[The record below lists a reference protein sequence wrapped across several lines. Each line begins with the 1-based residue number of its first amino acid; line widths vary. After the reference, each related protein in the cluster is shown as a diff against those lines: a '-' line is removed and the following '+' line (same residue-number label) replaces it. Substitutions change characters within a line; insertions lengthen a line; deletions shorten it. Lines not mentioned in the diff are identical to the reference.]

1 MSLLDSNDSNQS
13 TQEQVQSGV
22 DKNQAVIDY
31 ICQCNTIK
39 NSPLYFNFI
48 NVEDDTNQFVT
59 QSSERYASKRYV
71 DGSVLKIY
79 SFTII
84 AYKST
89 ADIAVVKASGYPNEN
104 IADMSDMQAL
114 IDWIVEQNELN
125 NYPNFGEDCLID
137 EISTTTENP
146 NFDGVNDEVS
156 PPLAIYS
163 ITIEITYLDTSKKIW
178 R

>member
-1 MSLLDSNDSNQS
+1 MSI
-13 TQEQVQSGV
+13 
-22 DKNQAVIDY
+22 DKNQAVVDY
-31 ICQCNTIK
+31 IVQCPTIQ

-59 QSSERYASKRYV
+59 QANDRYASRRYV

-84 AYKST
+84 LYKSA
-89 ADIAVVKASGYPNEN
+89 ADIAVAKVSGYPNEN
-104 IADMSDMQAL
+104 VSDMSDIQAL
-114 IDWIVEQNELN
+114 IDWIKEQKELHH
-125 NYPNFGEDCLID
+125 YPNFGADCIID
-137 EISTTTENP
+137 DIDTTTDNP
-146 NFDGVNDEVS
+146 SFDGIDDQVS

-163 ITIEITYLDTSKKIW
+163 ITIEIQYLDVSKKVW

>member
-1 MSLLDSNDSNQS
+1 M
-13 TQEQVQSGV
+13 SGV

-31 ICQCNTIK
+31 IVKCPTIK

-48 NVEDDTNQFVT
+48 NAQDDTNQIVT
-59 QSSERYASKRYV
+59 QTQERYASKRFV
-71 DGSVLKIY
+71 DGSVMKVY

-84 AYKST
+84 LYKST
-89 ADIAVVKASGYPNEN
+89 ADIAVVKLEGYPNEN
-104 IADMSDMQAL
+104 ISDMSDIQAL
-114 IDWIVEQNELN
+114 IDWIREQDKVHD
-125 NYPNFGEDCLID
+125 YPDFGEDCIID

-146 NFDGVNDEVS
+146 SFDGIDDQVS

-163 ITIEITYLDTSKKIW
+163 VTIEIQYLDVSEKLW

>member
-1 MSLLDSNDSNQS
+1 M
-13 TQEQVQSGV
+13 GV

-31 ICQCNTIK
+31 IIRCPTIQ

-48 NVEDDTNQFVT
+48 NAEDDTNQFVT
-59 QSSERYASKRYV
+59 QTQERYASKRYI

-84 AYKST
+84 LYKST
-89 ADIAVVKASGYPNEN
+89 ADIAVVKMEGYPNEN
-104 IADMSDMQAL
+104 ISDMSDIQAL
-114 IDWIVEQNELN
+114 IDWIKEQNELH
-125 NYPNFGEDCLID
+125 NYPDFGNDCIID
-137 EISTTTENP
+137 EIYTTTENP
-146 NFDGVNDEVS
+146 SFDGINDQVS

-163 ITIEITYLDTSKKIW
+163 ITIEIQYLDISKKLW

>member
-1 MSLLDSNDSNQS
+1 M
-13 TQEQVQSGV
+13 SGV

-31 ICQCNTIK
+31 IVKCPTIK

-48 NVEDDTNQFVT
+48 NAQDDTNQIVT
-59 QSSERYASKRYV
+59 QTQERYASKRFV
-71 DGSVLKIY
+71 DGSVMKVY

-84 AYKST
+84 LYKST
-89 ADIAVVKASGYPNEN
+89 ADIAVVKLEGYPNEN
-104 IADMSDMQAL
+104 ISDMSDIQAL
-114 IDWIVEQNELN
+114 IDWIREQNN
-125 NYPNFGEDCLID
+125 VHNYPDFGEDCIID

-146 NFDGVNDEVS
+146 SFDGIDDQVS

-163 ITIEITYLDTSKKIW
+163 VTIEIQYLDVSEKLW

>member
-1 MSLLDSNDSNQS
+1 MS
-13 TQEQVQSGV
+13 GI

-31 ICQCNTIK
+31 IIQCPTIY

-48 NVEDDTNQFVT
+48 NAQDDTNQLVT
-59 QSSERYASKRYV
+59 QSNERYASSRYI

-84 AYKST
+84 LYKST
-89 ADIAVVKASGYPNEN
+89 ADIAVVKLDGYPNEN
-104 IADMSDMQAL
+104 VADMSDIQAL
-114 IDWIVEQNELN
+114 IDWISEQQELH
-125 NYPNFGEDCLID
+125 NYPDFGEDCIVD
-137 EISTTTENP
+137 DIHTTTENP
-146 NFDGVNDEVS
+146 NFDGIDEQVS

-163 ITIEITYLDTSKKIW
+163 ITIEIQYLDVSKKIW

>member
-1 MSLLDSNDSNQS
+1 MS
-13 TQEQVQSGV
+13 V

-31 ICQCNTIK
+31 IIRCPTIQ

-48 NVEDDTNQFVT
+48 NAEDDTNQFVT
-59 QSSERYASKRYV
+59 QTQERYASRQYV

-84 AYKST
+84 LYKST
-89 ADIAVVKASGYPNEN
+89 ADIAVVKMEGYPNEN
-104 IADMSDMQAL
+104 ISDMSDIQAL
-114 IDWIVEQNELN
+114 IDWIKEQNELH
-125 NYPNFGEDCLID
+125 NYPDFGTDCIID
-137 EISTTTENP
+137 EIYTTTENP
-146 NFDGVNDEVS
+146 SFDGIDDQVS

-163 ITIEITYLDTSKKIW
+163 ITIEIQYLDISKKLW